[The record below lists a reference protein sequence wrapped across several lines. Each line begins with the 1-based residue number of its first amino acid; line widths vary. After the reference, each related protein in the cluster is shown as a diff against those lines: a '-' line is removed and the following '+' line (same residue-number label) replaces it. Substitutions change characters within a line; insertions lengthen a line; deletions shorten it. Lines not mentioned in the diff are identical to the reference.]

1 MTSPPEKST
10 ILAVDDTP
18 ENLDVVKGVL
28 GANYIVK
35 AATSG
40 PMALKIAD
48 KQTPDLILLDI
59 MMPEMDGYEVCRR
72 LKENKQTKD
81 VPVIFLTAMDQ
92 TTDEAQGFELG
103 AADYITKPV
112 NPPIL
117 EARVATHLALKRS
130 MDELQAAYH
139 IIKGHKERMEE
150 ELNVGHDIQMS
161 KSAAIFTISSLSMKT
176 VSALWLGTCQV
187 KAFPPRSLWQSR
199 KP

>member
-1 MTSPPEKST
+1 MSSSPEKST

-18 ENLDVVKGVL
+18 ENLDVVKGIL
-28 GANYIVK
+28 GADYVVK

-40 PMALKIAD
+40 HMALKIAE

-72 LKENKQTKD
+72 LKENEATKD

-92 TTDEAQGFELG
+92 TTDEEHGFELG

-117 EARVATHLALKRS
+117 EARVKTHLALKSS
-130 MDELQAAYH
+130 MDDLQDAY
-139 IIKGHKERMEE
+139 
-150 ELNVGHDIQMS
+150 
-161 KSAAIFTISSLSMKT
+161 
-176 VSALWLGTCQV
+176 ALI
-187 KAFPPRSLWQSR
+187 
-199 KP
+199 